1 MNVIIVMSTSASEN
15 DIQHVLGR
23 LQQDGWR
30 GEVSHGAERT
40 VIGVIG
46 TGFPPEYQ
54 EHFEVMPG
62 VESATRISKPYKL
75 ASREFKPADTAID
88 VNGVQVGGGDFVV
101 MAGPCS
107 VEGRQQI
114 LDTAHA
120 VAGSGALLLRGGA
133 FKPRTSPYSFQGLGE
148 EGLDLLAEARAQTGL
163 PVITEVMDP
172 GEVDV
177 VEQYTDVFQIGTRNM
192 QNFPLLRRVGQARK
206 PVMLKRGMSAT
217 IEEWLM
223 ATEYILAEGNKQVM
237 LCERGIRT
245 FETMVR
251 NTLDL
256 SVVPMLRRLT
266 HLPIIVDPSHGTGKW
281 YLVKPMALAAAAAGA
296 DGIIVEVHPDPD
308 RAWSDGPQAL
318 TPANFNDMM
327 RSLRAVVEATGRRM
341 AEREQVTAAA
351 PRSQRGR

>member
-1 MNVIIVMSTSASEN
+1 MTTTATET
-15 DIQHVLGR
+15 DIQHVLDR
-23 LQQDGWR
+23 LEQDGWR
-30 GEVSHGAERT
+30 GEVSRGAERT

-46 TGFPPEYQ
+46 TGFAPDYQ
-54 EHFEVMPG
+54 DNFEVMLG

-75 ASREFKPADTAID
+75 ASRDFKPTDTVIN
-88 VNGVQVGGGDFVV
+88 VNGVQIGSGDFVV

-107 VEGRQQI
+107 VEGRQHVV
-114 LDTAHA
+114 DTAQA
-120 VAGSGALLLRGGA
+120 VADGGARLLRGGA
-133 FKPRTSPYSFQGLGE
+133 YKPRTSPYSFQGLGE
-148 EGLDLLAEARAQTGL
+148 EGLEYLADARAQSGL
-163 PVITEVMDP
+163 PVITEVMEP
-172 GEVDV
+172 GDVDI
-177 VEQYTDVFQIGTRNM
+177 VERYTNVFQIGTRNM
-192 QNFPLLRRVGQARK
+192 QNYPLLRRVGQASK

-223 ATEYILAEGNKQVM
+223 ASEYILAEGNKNVM

-245 FETMVR
+245 FETMLR

-281 YLVKPMALAAAAAGA
+281 YLVKPMCLAAAAVGA

-308 RAWSDGPQAL
+308 HAWSDGPQAL

-327 RSLRAVVEATGRRM
+327 TSVEAVVTAMGRRM
-341 AEREQVTAAA
+341 ADKAHVSDAVAAA
-351 PRSQRGR
+351 RG